1 MLLGYPNGQSFRQGN
16 RVLLNITSPAMAA
29 CCSIRLAQ
37 IAICTL
43 LYAIFSPLAIS
54 SVHADEKFKAITT
67 FTVIADMARNVAG
80 DVAVVQSITKP
91 GSEI

>member
-1 MLLGYPNGQSFRQGN
+1 
-16 RVLLNITSPAMAA
+16 MAA

-43 LYAIFSPLAIS
+43 LYAIFSPLTIS

-91 GSEI
+91 GSEFTAIHQPQGTYCAHKMLI